1 MSRDVTSNTTYALIT
16 TAPHIRGRTEKGS
29 RSLAMLFCDRGTGSL
44 AVVVV
49 NVVVV
54 AVAVLSH
61 YRITS
66 CAPKPFASL
75 LPATS
80 F

>member
-1 MSRDVTSNTTYALIT
+1 
-16 TAPHIRGRTEKGS
+16 
-29 RSLAMLFCDRGTGSL
+29 MLFCDRGTGSV

-61 YRITS
+61 YRCAFGTS